1 MLSHF
6 SHVRLCIAPW
16 TVAHKAR
23 LSMGFSGQNTGVGCH
38 ALLQGIFPSQ
48 GSNLHLLSLTHW
60 QVDSLPPVPP
70 GTGQQLDT
78 NRLPEARLGAENLK
92 AAKQDS
98 DGSFKTDVED
108 ISSGVEEGTA
118 GK

>member
-1 MLSHF
+1 M
-6 SHVRLCIAPW
+6 
-16 TVAHKAR
+16 
-23 LSMGFSGQNTGVGCH
+23 
-38 ALLQGIFPSQ
+38 
-48 GSNLHLLSLTHW
+48 
-60 QVDSLPPVPP
+60 PP